1 MKKNLKLIY
10 IIELALLFLVLILCG
25 SMNVMANTY
34 RKYLAITFLFLL
46 IIPCYFIFGL
56 AKDNNYNKYS
66 GVRVVLIHVMIF
78 GIIGYLLGLI
88 LGFNNGYKY
97 SLDSLVNG
105 VIPIILLTVSVETL
119 RFIVLKKAFYNK
131 KVIVL
136 FTLLTSIIY
145 ILLYYSSIDTSFKL
159 FVFICT
165 VVLPFIAYE
174 SLCSYLSINLGL
186 APCIIFKIIV
196 FLYPYVIPIVPNYGD
211 YLKTVL
217 DLILAYSIFV
227 SINKGL
233 LAYDKSNKK
242 VNRFNF
248 SIFTVPILIVLILLI
263 IFVSGIFKHQLIAIA
278 SNSMNPVFYRGDAL
292 MIDKCDIN
300 NIKVGDILIFQSDKR
315 IVSHRVIKKYK
326 VNDEVKLLTKGDNNK
341 QKDDIIIDN
350 SNYIGKGI
358 FVIKY
363 IGYPTVWL
371 NEKFMED

>member
-46 IIPCYFIFGL
+46 IIPCYFIFGFP
-56 AKDNNYNKYS
+56 KDNNYNKNS
-66 GVRVVLIHVMIF
+66 GVRIVLIHLMIF
-78 GIIGYLLGLI
+78 GVIGYLLGVL
-88 LGFNNGYKY
+88 LGFTNGYKY
-97 SLDSLVNG
+97 TLDSFVSG
-105 VIPIILLTVSVETL
+105 VIPIILLTVSVELL

-136 FTLLTSIIY
+136 FTILTSIIY
-145 ILLYYSSIDTSFKL
+145 IILYYNTVDTSFRL

-165 VVLPFIAYE
+165 VVIPFIAYE
-174 SLCSYLSINLGL
+174 SLCSYLTVNLGFL
-186 APCIIFKIIV
+186 PCIVFKLV
-196 FLYPYVIPIVPNYGD
+196 LFLYPYLIPIVPDYGD
-211 YLKTVL
+211 YIKAVF

-248 SIFTVPILIVLILLI
+248 SVFNIPILIVLILLI
-263 IFVSGIFKHQLIAIA
+263 VFVSGIFRHQLIAIA

-292 MIDKCDIN
+292 MIDKCDIKD
-300 NIKVGDILIFQSDKR
+300 IKVGDILIFKKDKR
-315 IVSHRVIKKYK
+315 IVSHRVIKKFK
-326 VNDEVKLLTKGDNNK
+326 VNDEIKFLTKGDNNK
-341 QKDDIIIDN
+341 QKDDIIVDN

-358 FVIKY
+358 FIVKY

-371 NEKFMED
+371 NERFMED